1 MKASL
6 EALGTAITLAR
17 SAPFCQPGSGGII
30 CFGHHLDFTMSRRPD
45 AAGDTRLTGTQSI
58 ERALTLLREIAA
70 HNRSGSRL
78 LDLATRTGLQRP
90 TVHRMLKCLAA
101 ESMVQQDGETH
112 RYFLGPMVFE
122 LGLTAA
128 PRFNLREICHPSL
141 SRIAEAT
148 GDTVFLTQRSG
159 LDSVC
164 LDRREGTFPI
174 KTFTLE
180 IGMRRPLGVGTGS
193 LAILSA
199 LPDDEIQSIVNANT
213 ARLPEYG
220 LNPGM
225 LLSQVRRSQKLGY
238 AMRELPGLSGVRS
251 VGQALRNQ
259 SGVSFA
265 ALSVS
270 TISSRMSDKRASE
283 IAQLLKNESRQLER
297 QLLTGADGR

>member
-1 MKASL
+1 MPR
-6 EALGTAITLAR
+6 R
-17 SAPFCQPGSGGII
+17 S
-30 CFGHHLDFTMSRRPD
+30 D
-45 AAGDTRLTGTQSI
+45 AAAATRLTGTQSI
-58 ERALTLLREIAA
+58 KRALTLLREIAA

-78 LDLATRTGLQRP
+78 LDLAMRTGLQRP

-101 ESMVQQDGETH
+101 ENMVQQDGDNH

-199 LPDDEIQSIVNANT
+199 LPEDAVEVHVLPNLGAVNVVIK
-213 ARLPEYG
+213 G
-220 LNPGM
+220 L
-225 LLSQVRRSQKLGY
+225 LGDGV
-238 AMRELPGLSGVRS
+238 AASTRFDPQAKGLGEWMRARS
-251 VGQALRNQ
+251 VHVQ
-259 SGVSFA
+259 
-265 ALSVS
+265 
-270 TISSRMSDKRASE
+270 E
-283 IAQLLKNESRQLER
+283 ELL
-297 QLLTGADGR
+297 